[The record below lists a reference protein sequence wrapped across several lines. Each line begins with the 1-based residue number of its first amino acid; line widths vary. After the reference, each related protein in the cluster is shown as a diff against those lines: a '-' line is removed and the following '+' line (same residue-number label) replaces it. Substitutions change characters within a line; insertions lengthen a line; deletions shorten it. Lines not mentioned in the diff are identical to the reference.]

1 MSTSSITVLMLIAN
15 MCCIA
20 QVWTLSIPN
29 QMLFSVVANPENPS
43 ILYAGNVSRTFLV
56 SYDAA
61 LTWEERLIGVGGGG
75 SEISLF
81 KVHPRR
87 AGYLYAGGTGF
98 DGIDR
103 STDGGEN
110 WTRVLT
116 SSDGSRIEFTG
127 SSAVAFDP
135 DNPDTMYAIR
145 FNNGIVYRSVDA
157 GDSWDSLSTLPGLTG
172 TERMRAI
179 SVSPDSTNVLVAGGR
194 LAFVYRSNDGGLSW
208 QRSSMPPGIQPD
220 MDIANFAWSPTIPGT
235 VYMTA
240 GYSLK
245 ENSNNGGLLQSTD
258 YGLTWKRIRFTDT
271 SLYALLINTTPR
283 GDEIYVGG
291 NQVDYPP
298 DSGYIKGDSIVMR
311 IDVADSSVQ
320 DLSNVPW
327 TENEIGEVGS
337 NVWGFAITYR
347 SGFPVLVMATSGGLF
362 LSDRITGASELELH
376 SNPWNMTSRSD
387 ANFIYLKFE
396 SPPGVGKYRIVG
408 LEGKIVAD
416 GTLDGIS
423 DEYVIPFSFHS
434 PSLYLIQVIT
444 QRGSVSD
451 LLMRPY

>member
-1 MSTSSITVLMLIAN
+1 
-15 MCCIA
+15 
-20 QVWTLSIPN
+20 
-29 QMLFSVVANPENPS
+29 MLFSVAANPENPS
-43 ILYAGNVSRTFLV
+43 ILYAGNVARTFLV

-61 LTWEERLIGVGGGG
+61 LTWEERLIGDGGGE

-87 AGYLYAGGTGF
+87 TGYLYAGGIGF

-103 STDGGEN
+103 STDGGDT

-127 SSAVAFDP
+127 SSAVAFHP
-135 DNPDTMYAIR
+135 ENPDTMYAIR
-145 FNNGIVYRSVDA
+145 FNNGAVYRTVDA

-179 SVSPDSTNVLVAGGR
+179 SVSPDSTKVLVAGGR
-194 LAFVYRSNDGGLSW
+194 LAYVYRSSDGGLSW
-208 QRSSMPPGIQPD
+208 QRSSMSSSVQPD

-245 ENSNNGGLLQSTD
+245 ENLNNGGLHQSTD
-258 YGLTWKRIRFTDT
+258 YGLTWERIRFTDT
-271 SLYALLINTTPR
+271 SLFALMINATPR

-291 NQVDYPP
+291 NQVDYPT
-298 DSGYIKGDSIVMR
+298 DSGYIRGDSIVMR
-311 IDVADSSVQ
+311 FNVEDSSVQ
-320 DLSNVPW
+320 DLSDVPW

-362 LSDRITGASELELH
+362 LSDRITAVSESELH

-387 ANFIYLKFE
+387 DNFIYLNFE
-396 SPPGVGKYRIVG
+396 SPPGISKYRIVG
-408 LEGKIVAD
+408 LEGRIVAD
-416 GTLDGIS
+416 GTLEGNS
-423 DEYVIPFSFHS
+423 DEYVIPFSFQS
-434 PSLYLIQVIT
+434 PSLYLIQVIS

-451 LLMRPY
+451 LLMRP